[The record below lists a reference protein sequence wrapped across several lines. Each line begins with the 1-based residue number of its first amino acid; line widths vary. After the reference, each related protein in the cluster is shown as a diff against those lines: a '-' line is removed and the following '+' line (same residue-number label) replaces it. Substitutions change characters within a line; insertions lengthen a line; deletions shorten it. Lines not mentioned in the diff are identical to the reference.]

1 MYDLPSLENVGKVV
15 VDESVIEHKSEP
27 YLIYQN
33 APAQP
38 KVASAE

>member
-1 MYDLPSLENVGKVV
+1 VV

-27 YLIYQN
+27 YLIYQTPPN
-33 APAQP
+33 